1 MQDSMRT
8 VISQRLWN
16 KLKKYED
23 ANFKSNKPTFF
34 QNIEKI
40 SKTNKYTDSVA
51 SFFTK
56 FQSDLSAT
64 NYFPEPFVTV
74 ASLSDL
80 QIDNSLSEYM
90 TVLLNDAG
98 EFVSNVLIAYSDKAG
113 NTIVSQ
119 QFNSFILDKI
129 AQDGTVDYLYESGP
143 QKLIYFTF
151 DLNVYQDKDEYPKTM
166 QEAIRSAVTI
176 GFDIIEMF
184 PSKFKFLPF
193 TSAERAY
200 QFYNDVTSSKNKT
213 SDTRIEKNDQGLI
226 LIKKGNN
233 NKSIGSSLFVPLLL
247 ILAYYKLSHPSLD
260 FDKISFEI
268 YDKGKLLSTS
278 ENTISD
284 FLNNLFNGN
293 FRKGISLRKFDF
305 NRSPI
310 KTGKNILIYGAPGTG
325 KSFYVDSKLSPM
337 FNGTKERITFF
348 NDFDYTDFVGGLKP
362 QRDSEGRVKYVYVP
376 GAFTRVLVEAFNN
389 PENSHLLIIEEL
401 NRANAASVFG
411 EVFQMLDRDSN
422 GLSEYEVFNGE
433 LAEYLDERVLGFTNF
448 KNTGIKIP
456 GNMTIIA
463 TMNPADQGVQ
473 QIDTAFKRRWLSEYK
488 SIDFD
493 AVSYGNKATA
503 DSQFTWK
510 QVGEAINEYL
520 LNEVKIEEDALVGQY
535 FLKENE
541 ITDPQVFVDKLLGYL
556 WTDAARYSDGLFVQ
570 YKFADVQATFMK
582 TRHLSDVLTLDAFK
596 RDSTQGNLPVGDKNA
611 KY

>member
-1 MQDSMRT
+1 MKT

-16 KLKKYED
+16 KLKKYE
-23 ANFKSNKPTFF
+23 ASNFTNDKPAFF

-40 SKTNKYTDSVA
+40 SKTTQYTDSVS

-56 FQSDLSAT
+56 FQDDLSST
-64 NYFPEPFVTV
+64 NYFSEPFDPV
-74 ASLSDL
+74 ADLNDL
-80 QIDNSLSEYM
+80 QTDNSLPEYM
-90 TVLLNDAG
+90 TVILNDAG

-129 AQDGTVDYLYESGP
+129 EQAGSVDYLYESGTH
-143 QKLIYFTF
+143 KLIYFTY
-151 DLNVYQDKDEYPKTM
+151 DLNVYKDKDEYPKTM

-193 TSAERAY
+193 VSAESAY
-200 QFYNDVTSSKNKT
+200 QFYYEVAFAKGKPA
-213 SDTRIEKNDQGLI
+213 DTRIEQDDQGI
-226 LIKKGNN
+226 VLIKKGNN
-233 NKSIGSSLFVPLLL
+233 AKPIGSSLFVPLLL
-247 ILAYYKLSHPSLD
+247 ILAYYKLSHPTLR

-268 YDKGKLLSTS
+268 YDKGKLLGTS
-278 ENTISD
+278 ENTISA
-284 FLNNLFNGN
+284 FLDNLFNGK
-293 FRKGISLRKFDF
+293 FREGISLRKFDF
-305 NRSPI
+305 MRSSI
-310 KTGKNILIYGAPGTG
+310 KTGKNLLIYGAPGTG
-325 KSFYVDSKLSPM
+325 KSYYVNSELAPKFD
-337 FNGTKERITFF
+337 GTKERITFF

-389 PENSHLLIIEEL
+389 PEKDHLLVIEEL

-411 EVFQMLDRDSN
+411 EVFQMLDRDPN

-433 LAEYLDERVLGFTNF
+433 LAEYLDEQVLGFTNF
-448 KNTGIKIP
+448 KATGIRIP
-456 GNMTIIA
+456 GNMSIIA

-473 QIDTAFKRRWLSEYK
+473 QIDTAFKRRWVSEYRP
-488 SIDFD
+488 INFD
-493 AVSYGNKATA
+493 AVSYGNEPTA
-503 DSQFTWK
+503 DPNYTWK
-510 QVGEAINEYL
+510 QVGEAINDYL

-541 ITDPQVFVDKLLGYL
+541 ITNAQVFVDKLLGYL

-570 YKFADVQATFMK
+570 RKFADVQATFIK
-582 TRHLSDVLTLDAFK
+582 THRLSDVLNLDAFK
-596 RDSTQGNLPVGDKNA
+596 SNATQGSSPVGNQDDED
-611 KY
+611 